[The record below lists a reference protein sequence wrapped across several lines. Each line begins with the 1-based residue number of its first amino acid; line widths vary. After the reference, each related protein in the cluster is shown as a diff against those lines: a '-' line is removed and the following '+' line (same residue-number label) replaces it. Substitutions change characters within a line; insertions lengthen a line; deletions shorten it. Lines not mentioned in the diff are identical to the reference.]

1 MKNVKVKSKQNEREI
16 TITIYANGEE
26 ADKIVRYHNTCM
38 ICKETTVNDEDF
50 GAEYICPLCVEW
62 LNEKLGVSK
71 KDKIFLSSDIVEDD
85 KGNVIGTTSF
95 ATNEAGEIVCK
106 SFHPLGKIPTENNSH
121 KKVKK
126 SVEAEIARN
135 IRKKGKTKGNR
146 RYKNRNYSTKF
157 QVLDVV
163 NYQNLLGIPNIPE
176 KTLNL
181 IVSFVIEGR
190 NTANKIHKIMKNYAL
205 ETIYIYL
212 TRMAKV
218 GMLYNSGENKA
229 VGKGRYNQ
237 IFKVMRTLNYTQV
250 DEIVK

>member
-50 GAEYICPLCVEW
+50 GTEYICPLCAEW
-62 LNEKLGVSK
+62 LNEKLGKSNQ
-71 KDKIFLSSDIVEDD
+71 KDTKEV
-85 KGNVIGTTSF
+85 V
-95 ATNEAGEIVCK
+95 
-106 SFHPLGKIPTENNSH
+106 
-121 KKVKK
+121 
-126 SVEAEIARN
+126 AEVAKPV
-135 IRKKGKTKGNR
+135 KKGKNTKGNR

-181 IVSFVIEGR
+181 IVSFIIEGR
-190 NTANKIHKIMKNYAL
+190 NTANKIHKVMKDYAL

-250 DEIVK
+250 DEIVE